1 VSGDARTVFVTGA
14 SAGIGAACAR
24 RFAADGWRVLVCARR
39 AERVEALVA
48 ELQAGGAEAHG
59 FALDVRDPRA
69 VESAYEALP
78 SNWRRIDVLVNNAG
92 LSRGKDPLQEG
103 VLSDWHEMIDTNVKG
118 LLHVTRTVLPGMVE
132 RGSGQVVNIGSL
144 AGHEVYPGGN
154 VYCATKHAVDAITR
168 GMRLD
173 LVGSG
178 VKVSTVDPGLAD
190 TEFSTVR
197 YHGDR
202 AKADATYTGMT
213 PLTAEDVAE
222 TVRWVVDRP
231 AHVNAAQ
238 VLLLPT
244 DQASSVDVHRTD
256 AR

>member
-1 VSGDARTVFVTGA
+1 VSSVARTVFVTGA

-48 ELQAGGAEAHG
+48 ELRAGGSEALG

-69 VESAYEALP
+69 VESACQALP
-78 SNWRRIDVLVNNAG
+78 ANWQRIDVLVNNAG
-92 LSRGKDPLQEG
+92 LSRGKEPLQEG
-103 VLSDWHEMIDTNVKG
+103 LLDDWHEMIDTNVKG
-118 LLHVTRTVLPGMVE
+118 LLHVTRAILPGMVE

-168 GMRLD
+168 AMRLD

-202 AKADATYTGMT
+202 EKADATYTGMT

-256 AR
+256 TR